1 MEREIT
7 DMSSTTIRPATLA
20 DSRAILELVNR
31 LAADQVMLPRSPASI
46 IEHIR
51 DFVVAEVDGAFAGCG
66 ALAIVWSDMAE
77 IRSIAVEPIHQGLGL
92 GRRMAETLI
101 AEARN
106 LGLPQV
112 MAFTYVTGFFTGLG
126 FEVVEHARL
135 PHKVFNDCLN
145 CPKFYSCDE
154 TAVLL
159 TLVPQDELPEPFAGS
174 AHLPLPG
181 GGPNRQGLPTLK
193 ST

>member
-1 MEREIT
+1 
-7 DMSSTTIRPATLA
+7 MSAVTIRPATLTDA
-20 DSRAILELVNR
+20 AAIMELVNR
-31 LAADQVMLPRSPASI
+31 LAAEQVMLPRSPASV

-77 IRSIAVEPIHQGLGL
+77 IRSIAVDPAHQGLGL
-92 GRRMAETLI
+92 GRRMANTLI
-101 AEARN
+101 AEARR

-126 FEVVEHARL
+126 FKVVEHSRL

-145 CPKFYSCDE
+145 CPKFFSCDE

-159 TLVPQDELPEPFAGS
+159 ALVPEAEIPAPLGGT
-174 AHLPLPG
+174 AHLPIPG
-181 GGPNRQGLPTLK
+181 KGLHFPGMPTPK

>member
-1 MEREIT
+1 
-7 DMSSTTIRPATLA
+7 MSAVTIRPATLTDA
-20 DSRAILELVNR
+20 AAIMELVNR
-31 LAADQVMLPRSPASI
+31 LAAEQVMLPRSLASV

-77 IRSIAVEPIHQGLGL
+77 IRSIAVDPAHQGLGL
-92 GRRMAETLI
+92 GRRMANTLI
-101 AEARN
+101 AEARR

-112 MAFTYVTGFFTGLG
+112 MAFTYVVGFFTGLG
-126 FEVVEHARL
+126 FEVVEHSRL

-145 CPKFYSCDE
+145 CPKFFSCDE

-159 TLVPQDELPEPFAGS
+159 ALVPEAEIPAPLGGT
-174 AHLPLPG
+174 AHLPIPG
-181 GGPNRQGLPTLK
+181 KGLHFPGMPTPK

>member
-1 MEREIT
+1 
-7 DMSSTTIRPATLA
+7 MSAVTICPATLTDA
-20 DSRAILELVNR
+20 AAIMELVNR
-31 LAADQVMLPRSPASI
+31 LAAEQVMLPRSPASV

-51 DFVVAEVDGAFAGCG
+51 DFVVAEVDGAFAGWG

-77 IRSIAVEPIHQGLGL
+77 IRSIAVDPAHQGLGL
-92 GRRMAETLI
+92 GRRMANTLI
-101 AEARN
+101 AEARR

-126 FEVVEHARL
+126 FEVVEHSRL

-145 CPKFYSCDE
+145 CPKFFSCDE

-159 TLVPQDELPEPFAGS
+159 ALVPEAEIPAPLGGT
-174 AHLPLPG
+174 AHLPIPG
-181 GGPNRQGLPTLK
+181 KGLHFPGMPTPK

>member
-1 MEREIT
+1 
-7 DMSSTTIRPATLA
+7 MSAVTIRPASITDA
-20 DSRAILELVNR
+20 GAILELVNR
-31 LAADQVMLPRSPASI
+31 LAAKQVMLPRSPASV
-46 IEHIR
+46 IEHVR
-51 DFVVAEVDGAFAGCG
+51 DFVVAEVDGSFAGCG

-77 IRSIAVEPIHQGLGL
+77 IRSIAVDPVHQGLGL
-92 GRRMAETLI
+92 GRRMAEILI
-101 AEARN
+101 AEARR

-126 FEVVEHARL
+126 FEVVEHSRL

-159 TLVPQDELPEPFAGS
+159 TLVPKDEIPVSIGGT

-181 GGPNRQGLPTLK
+181 KGMHAPGMPTPK
-193 ST
+193 SN

>member
-1 MEREIT
+1 
-7 DMSSTTIRPATLA
+7 MSATTIRQATLTDA
-20 DSRAILELVNR
+20 GAILELVNR
-31 LAADQVMLPRSPASI
+31 LAAEQVMLPRSPASV
-46 IEHIR
+46 IERIR

-66 ALAIVWSDMAE
+66 ALSIVWSDMAE
-77 IRSIAVEPIHQGLGL
+77 IRSIAVDPAHQGLGL

-101 AEARN
+101 AEARQ

-126 FEVVEHARL
+126 FEIVEHSRL

-159 TLVPQDELPEPFAGS
+159 ALVPKEEIPAPIGGA
-174 AHLPLPG
+174 AYLPLPG
-181 GGPNRQGLPTLK
+181 RGVHRPEMPTPK